1 MILHSPLLS
10 IASRQ
15 LSSKKRQTVLTI
27 SGISVGVMV
36 LITSISLMDGILQSF
51 IRKIVDNT
59 PHIVVGSDRIRPLT
73 PENLAD
79 SGAGVYVNLSKHV
92 AREDDDVI
100 ANYAGVIAAIMT
112 DARVR
117 FVSPVVLIDEVAA
130 FGTMTTPLKIH
141 GIIPSV
147 ENNIEQFSAHMIAGV
162 FEDLERSPDGF
173 MIGASAARDFPV
185 RPGDRIQLTSA
196 GGGLVS
202 VRVTGIFST
211 GLNEVDNNCYVNLRM
226 AQILGGFSSAQVSR
240 LYVRVNDL
248 QANTSIARSIE
259 GRTNYTSATWEESA
273 RGFMSLFRMITM
285 IVYFLTFF
293 VILVSGFSVANVLI
307 TNVLEKTR
315 DIAIMKSMGYRRN
328 DISMIYLMQGLFVAV
343 IGAAVGSVL
352 AFGMIEIL
360 ASIPIEGSK
369 TGVVRSDHLEM
380 GRSVWYF
387 VAASAFA
394 ILISLLA
401 SVGPSRNAA
410 RVNPVELLRGER

>member
-1 MILHSPLLS
+1 
-10 IASRQ
+10 
-15 LSSKKRQTVLTI
+15 
-27 SGISVGVMV
+27 
-36 LITSISLMDGILQSF
+36 
-51 IRKIVDNT
+51 
-59 PHIVVGSDRIRPLT
+59 
-73 PENLAD
+73 
-79 SGAGVYVNLSKHV
+79 
-92 AREDDDVI
+92 
-100 ANYAGVIAAIMT
+100 
-112 DARVR
+112 VR
-117 FVSPVVLIDEVAA
+117 FVSPVVLVDEVAA

-147 ENNIEQFSAHMIAGV
+147 ENNIEQFSAHMTAGV

-196 GGGLVS
+196 GGALVS
-202 VRVTGIFST
+202 VRVTGTFST